1 MVKKQ
6 FFFSPLKNLV
16 DQFDQLIS
24 GKLWLKVLIALG
36 LGIISGV
43 ILGPDLG
50 WVSEGSVRLITAWL
64 ALPGQVFLAV
74 IQMIVVPLV
83 IASIVLGLAANNN
96 PVAMKKNGMIAVIFI
111 FISTAVAAA
120 VGILLALNIQPG
132 NFVDASALMDHN
144 IAPVVDMVAKGFPD
158 AAEFPNKVSALIPKN
173 PLASMASGE
182 MLQVILFSA
191 VLGMA
196 LLAIPAKQSKP
207 LFDLLTALQE
217 VSLRIVSWAMLLAPL
232 AVFGLITRLVANL
245 GLNVLT
251 GMAIYMATVLLGLLI
266 ISLGYFLV
274 AKITL
279 THKFKDFFTSVR
291 ELLLLAFSTS
301 SSAAVMPMTLQVVED
316 KLAIK
321 PEISRFLVP
330 LGATINMTGTA
341 LYQGVA
347 TVFLAQVFNVD
358 LSLTSYVFIVTMSVA
373 ASIGS
378 PATPGA
384 GIIILSMVLE
394 GVGIPAAG
402 IALILGVDR
411 ILDMCRTSVNVLGD
425 VVTCTT
431 VQYITRNSS
440 TGNSSIDSSSIDSSS
455 IDNTAVNQNEAQAS
469 NHQGSQERVQE
480 ENPASEQN
488 INKT

>member
-1 MVKKQ
+1 MTKSRL
-6 FFFSPLKNLV
+6 FFKPLKNLA
-16 DQFDQLIS
+16 DQFDKLVS
-24 GKLWLKVLIALG
+24 GKLWLKVLIALA
-36 LGIISGV
+36 LGIIVGV
-43 ILGPDLG
+43 LMGPDLG
-50 WVSEGSVRLITAWL
+50 LLSGGTVKIITAWL
-64 ALPGQVFLAV
+64 ALPGQVFLAI

-83 IASIVLGLAANNN
+83 IASIVRGLAANNN
-96 PVAMKKNGMIAVIFI
+96 PAAMKKNGMIALLFI
-111 FISTAVAAA
+111 VVSTAVAAA
-120 VGILLALNIQPG
+120 VGIMLALNIQPG
-132 NFVDASALMDHN
+132 NFVDASSLVDGN
-144 IAPVVDMVAKGFPD
+144 LAPMANTVATGFPE
-158 AAEFPNKVSALIPKN
+158 AAEFPSKVSALIPKN

-182 MLQVILFSA
+182 MLQVILFAA
-191 VLGMA
+191 VLGAA
-196 LLAIPAKQSKP
+196 LLSIPAQQSKP
-207 LFDLLTALQE
+207 LFDLLGALQD

-232 AVFGLITRLVANL
+232 AVFGLIARLVANL

-251 GMAIYMATVLLGLLI
+251 GMAIYMATVLLGLFI
-266 ISLGYFLV
+266 IALCYFMV

-279 THKFKDFFTSVR
+279 AQRLGEFFVNVR

-301 SSAAVMPMTLQVVED
+301 SSAAVMPLTLQVVED
-316 KLAIK
+316 KLKVK

-347 TVFLAQVFNVD
+347 TVFLAQVFHVD

-431 VQYITRNSS
+431 VQYFTTKSAPDASS
-440 TGNSSIDSSSIDSSS
+440 
-455 IDNTAVNQNEAQAS
+455 VNIEKSA
-469 NHQGSQERVQE
+469 
-480 ENPASEQN
+480 EN
-488 INKT
+488 

>member
-1 MVKKQ
+1 MTKAKS
-6 FFFSPLKNLV
+6 FMSPLKNLV
-16 DQFDQLIS
+16 DQFDRLIS
-24 GKLWLKVLIALG
+24 GRLWLKVLIALG
-36 LGIISGV
+36 LGVIAGV
-43 ILGPDLG
+43 LLGPDLG
-50 WVSEGSVRLITAWL
+50 LVSVTLVKTITAWL

-83 IASIVLGLAANNN
+83 MASIVRGLAANNN
-96 PVAMKKNGMIAVIFI
+96 PEAMKKNGFIALIFI
-111 FISTAVAAA
+111 FASTAVAAG

-132 NFVDASALMDHN
+132 NFIDASALMD
-144 IAPVVDMVAKGFPD
+144 IDAGQVTTAAKGFPD
-158 AAEFPNKVSALIPKN
+158 VSELPAKVSGLIPTN

-191 VLGMA
+191 VLGAA
-196 LLAIPAKQSKP
+196 LLSIPASQSKP
-207 LFDLLTALQE
+207 LFDLLGALQE
-217 VSLRIVSWAMLLAPL
+217 VSLRIVSWAMLLAPI
-232 AVFGLITRLVANL
+232 AVFGLITRLVASL
-245 GLNVLT
+245 GVDVLA
-251 GMAIYMATVLLGLLI
+251 GMAIYVLTVLLGLLI
-266 ISLGYFLV
+266 VAALYFVV
-274 AKITL
+274 AKLTL
-279 THKFKDFFTSVR
+279 KFSLKYMFVNIR

-301 SSAAVMPMTLQVVED
+301 SSAAVMPITLQVTEE
-316 KLAIK
+316 KLKIK

-358 LSLTSYVFIVTMSVA
+358 LSLSSYVFIVTMAVA

-411 ILDMCRTSVNVLGD
+411 ILDMCRTAVNVLGD
-425 VVTCTT
+425 VVTCST
-431 VQYITRNSS
+431 VQYFTQ
-440 TGNSSIDSSSIDSSS
+440 D
-455 IDNTAVNQNEAQAS
+455 
-469 NHQGSQERVQE
+469 
-480 ENPASEQN
+480 ENGTSKVAIE
-488 INKT
+488 KT

>member
-1 MVKKQ
+1 
-6 FFFSPLKNLV
+6 
-16 DQFDQLIS
+16 
-24 GKLWLKVLIALG
+24 
-36 LGIISGV
+36 
-43 ILGPDLG
+43 
-50 WVSEGSVRLITAWL
+50 
-64 ALPGQVFLAV
+64 
-74 IQMIVVPLV
+74 
-83 IASIVLGLAANNN
+83 
-96 PVAMKKNGMIAVIFI
+96 MKKNGLIALIFI
-111 FISTAVAAA
+111 FASTALAAA

-132 NFVDASALMDHN
+132 HFIDATALTDIDTGAAVN
-144 IAPVVDMVAKGFPD
+144 AVAKGFP
-158 AAEFPNKVSALIPKN
+158 AVSELPEKVSGLIPKN

-191 VLGMA
+191 VLGAA
-196 LLAIPAKQSKP
+196 LLSIPASQSKP
-207 LFDLLTALQE
+207 LFDLLGALQE
-217 VSLRIVSWAMLLAPL
+217 VSLRIVSWAMLLAPI

-245 GLNVLT
+245 GVDVLA
-251 GMAIYMATVLLGLLI
+251 GMAVYVLTVLLGLLI
-266 ISLGYFLV
+266 VAILYFIV
-274 AKITL
+274 AKLTL
-279 THKFKDFFTSVR
+279 KHSLKYFFNSVR

-301 SSAAVMPMTLQVVED
+301 SSAAVMPISLQVTED
-316 KLAIK
+316 KLNIK

-358 LSLTSYVFIVTMSVA
+358 LSLSSYVFIVTMAVA

-425 VVTCTT
+425 VVTCST
-431 VQYITRNSS
+431 VQYFTSDDH
-440 TGNSSIDSSSIDSSS
+440 T
-455 IDNTAVNQNEAQAS
+455 E
-469 NHQGSQERVQE
+469 
-480 ENPASEQN
+480 
-488 INKT
+488 NKTAIENQIS

>member
-1 MVKKQ
+1 MSKTPP
-6 FFFSPLKNLV
+6 FFTPLKNLV
-16 DQFDQLIS
+16 DHFDKLIS
-24 GKLWLKVLIALG
+24 GRLWLKVLIALL
-36 LGIISGV
+36 LGVVFGV
-43 ILGPDLG
+43 LLGPDLNL
-50 WVSEGSVRLITAWL
+50 VSAPIVKTITAWL
-64 ALPGQVFLAV
+64 ALPGQIFLAI

-83 IASIVLGLAANNN
+83 MASIVRGLAANNN
-96 PVAMKKNGMIAVIFI
+96 PDAMKKNGFIALLFI
-111 FISTAVAAA
+111 FISTALAAA

-132 NFVDASALMDHN
+132 YFIDASALTEMDVGN
-144 IAPVVDMVAKGFPD
+144 VVNTVAKGFPEVAD
-158 AAEFPNKVSALIPKN
+158 LPEKVSGLIPKN

-191 VLGMA
+191 VLGAA
-196 LLAIPAKQSKP
+196 LLSIPASQSKP
-207 LFDLLTALQE
+207 LFDLLGALQE
-217 VSLRIVSWAMLLAPL
+217 VSLRIVSWAMLLAPI

-245 GLNVLT
+245 GVDVLT
-251 GMAIYMATVLLGLLI
+251 GMAVYVLTVLLGLLVVA
-266 ISLGYFLV
+266 SLYFVV
-274 AKITL
+274 AKL
-279 THKFKDFFTSVR
+279 TIKQSLKTFFVNVR

-301 SSAAVMPMTLQVVED
+301 SSAAVMPITLQVTED
-316 KLAIK
+316 KLKIK

-358 LSLTSYVFIVTMSVA
+358 LSLSSYVFIVTMAVA

-425 VVTCTT
+425 VVTCST
-431 VQYITRNSS
+431 VQYFTEDKH
-440 TGNSSIDSSSIDSSS
+440 TGNKAD
-455 IDNTAVNQNEAQAS
+455 TEKVA
-469 NHQGSQERVQE
+469 
-480 ENPASEQN
+480 
-488 INKT
+488 